1 MSAEFDDLVARVRA
15 VAMDEARAALTD
27 ATYPTAEQITAAH
40 VDLVGRLWAAVV
52 GGAVGGPYQAP
63 SSLPYYCMEVPALT
77 SLTGSPDGADAF
89 AHTFALPS
97 GGAYRSALRPGEVV
111 FMGIDLASGEDRTVR
126 DYVETVGDHLRASGQ
141 GYPKPDGIQPR
152 NPGDVPM
159 TPRDPIHDAIDA
171 NNKPGRAN
179 E

>member
-52 GGAVGGPYQAP
+52 GGAVGGA
-63 SSLPYYCMEVPALT
+63 
-77 SLTGSPDGADAF
+77 
-89 AHTFALPS
+89 S
-97 GGAYRSALRPGEVV
+97 GRPRSIIGIDWSQPTQSAEQIEAGLLDIRPGAFEPQVP
-111 FMGIDLASGEDRTVR
+111 GIR
-126 DYVETVGDHLRASGQ
+126 DYVETVGDHLRSRPGE
-141 GYPKPDGIQPR
+141 GPWSKPVVV
-152 NPGDVPM
+152 DVTPTQVPT
-159 TPRDPIHDAIDA
+159 TPRDPADVIAGTPPLDIEKLRDAGFVSIA
-171 NNKPGRAN
+171 IAAHNKPGRAN